1 MPSNPPTR
9 TVQKPPNFYRVAI
22 FEGSRVA
29 SAHRIDLKKDSR
41 RVATLEDV
49 RISSPSALNAR
60 STVLLAITK
69 FIFLPPTARY
79 PHHVITRFICAFLLL
94 APLQL
99 SAQTPL
105 PRAHAHNDYE
115 HTRPLAE
122 ALEQG
127 FGSVEADV
135 YPIDGDLLVAHDL
148 LDTKPG
154 RNLEKLYLAPI
165 KERFD
170 KNKGEI
176 IPGLKTL
183 ILLVDI
189 KTKGLETY
197 QILEKQIEKYKPMLT
212 EFDGDQIKSNAVT
225 IILSGERPTEY
236 LAKQT
241 KRWAAIDGRMT
252 DLANKPPRSLI
263 PLVSDSW
270 GPLFKWRTGEM
281 SPTES
286 AKLHDFISQAHEQGR
301 IIRFWGAP
309 DREETWRLQNAAGVD
324 LINTDH
330 LADLAKFMKANP
342 K

>member
-1 MPSNPPTR
+1 MTVIQNAR
-9 TVQKPPNFYRVAI
+9 TSGGGYV
-22 FEGSRVA
+22 
-29 SAHRIDLKKDSR
+29 SR
-41 RVATLEDV
+41 RPHPGLHRRPRRNLESRKSLHLARRHPRQPLRPAPHRPHDLQKTPRRLRPHV
-49 RISSPSALNAR
+49 PPSRPPQRPLP
-60 STVLLAITK
+60 L
-69 FIFLPPTARY
+69 LPPL
-79 PHHVITRFICAFLLL
+79 LLL
-94 APLQL
+94 AAFQV

-105 PRAHAHNDYE
+105 PHAHAHNDYE

-135 YPIDGDLLVAHDL
+135 YPVDGDLLVAHNL
-148 LDTKPG
+148 QDTKPE

-170 KNKGEI
+170 RNKGEI

-189 KTKGLETY
+189 KTEGLKTY

-212 EFDGDQIKSNAVT
+212 EFDGDQIKTNAVT
-225 IILSGERPTEY
+225 IILSGDRPTEY

-241 KRWAAIDGRMT
+241 KRWAAIDGRMS
-252 DLANKPPRSLI
+252 DLPNNPPHALI

-281 SPTES
+281 SEAES
-286 AKLHDFISQAHEQGR
+286 AKLHAFVKQAHEQGR

-309 DREETWRLQNAAGVD
+309 DREETWRVQNAAGVD

-330 LADLAKFMKANP
+330 LAELAKFMKSNSN
-342 K
+342 